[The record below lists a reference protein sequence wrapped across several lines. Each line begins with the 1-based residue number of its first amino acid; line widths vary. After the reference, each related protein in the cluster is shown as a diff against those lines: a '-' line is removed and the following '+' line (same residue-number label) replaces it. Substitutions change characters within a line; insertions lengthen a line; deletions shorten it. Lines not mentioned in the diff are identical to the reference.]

1 MKEPGSKPHRELN
14 VRLYLDDLREPPAD
28 FDTVA
33 RTAEEA
39 LALLRAGRVTF
50 LSFDHDLG
58 TDATGY
64 TVARWIEEQAHAGTL
79 APLGWA
85 VHSANPV
92 GRRNIEAALT
102 NADRFWHE
110 RATLSRSN
118 PMATVHDTAAAE
130 RYEQELAKA
139 PTREQPPTTVSSV
152 PIDPLYTPDSVG
164 ELDPDADLGYP
175 GQYPYV
181 RGVHASMYRSRL
193 WTMRQFAGFGTARQT
208 NERFKFLLEK
218 GQTGLST
225 AFDLP
230 TLMGLDSDDP
240 RSLGEVG
247 KLGVAVDTLD
257 DMATLYD
264 GIDLGEVSVS
274 MTINAPAIVVM
285 AFYLANAEDRG
296 IDWRKLRGTIQNDIL
311 KEFHAQNEFVF
322 PPEPHVRLVADVIE
336 FCATHV
342 PQWNTVS
349 ISGYHIREAGS
360 TAVQELAFTLADGF
374 HYVETCLERGLDV
387 DAFAPRLSFFFN
399 AHNDLFEEVAKYR
412 AARLLWAEAMRHK
425 YGARKENSWKLR
437 FHAQTAGCS
446 LQAEQPEVN
455 LMRVAYQALAAVL
468 GGCQSLHTNSMDETL
483 ALPSEHAATLAIR
496 TQQVLAYE
504 TGVTNT
510 VDPLG
515 GGYFVEALTRQ
526 MERQGRTYF
535 DRIEQLGGMIKALE
549 SGFFRREIA
558 DAAFVYQRDVD
569 AKRKL
574 IVGVNAFVE
583 DEAKKID
590 TLVVDEKPEK
600 EQLAALRQR
609 KAQRDNATAQ
619 RLLAEVRR
627 VAATKENLMP
637 TLLEAARARCGVGE
651 IMNALADV
659 FGRYDGAARW

>member
-1 MKEPGSKPHRELN
+1 MS
-14 VRLYLDDLREPPAD
+14 
-28 FDTVA
+28 TV
-33 RTAEEA
+33 T
-39 LALLRAGRVTF
+39 
-50 LSFDHDLG
+50 
-58 TDATGY
+58 
-64 TVARWIEEQAHAGTL
+64 
-79 APLGWA
+79 
-85 VHSANPV
+85 
-92 GRRNIEAALT
+92 
-102 NADRFWHE
+102 
-110 RATLSRSN
+110 
-118 PMATVHDTAAAE
+118 DTAARE
-130 RYEQELAKA
+130 RWEKEVAAA

-152 PIDPLYTPDSVG
+152 PIEPLYTPESLNG
-164 ELDPDADLGYP
+164 FDPDTDLGYP
-175 GQYPYV
+175 GQYPYT

-193 WTMRQFAGFGTARQT
+193 WTMRQFAGFGTPRQT

-240 RSLGEVG
+240 RALGEVG
-247 KLGVAVDTLD
+247 RLGVAVSTLD
-257 DMATLYD
+257 DMHELFA
-264 GIDLGEVSVS
+264 GIDLAKVSVS

-285 AFYLANAEDRG
+285 AFFLANAQDQG
-296 IDWRKLRGTIQNDIL
+296 VDWKQLRGTLQNDIL

-336 FCATHV
+336 FCTHHV

-374 HYVETCLERGLDV
+374 HYVETCLARGLDI

-399 AHNDLFEEVAKYR
+399 AHNDVFEEIAKYR
-412 AARLLWAEAMRHK
+412 AARVLWAEAMRHK

-446 LQAEQPEVN
+446 LQDKQPEVN
-455 LMRVAYQALAAVL
+455 LIRVAYQALAAVL

-483 ALPSEHAATLAIR
+483 ALPSEHAVTLALR

-515 GGYFVEALTRQ
+515 GSYFAEALTKQ
-526 MERQGRTYF
+526 MQQDARAYF
-535 DRIEQLGGMIKALE
+535 ERIEELGGMIAALE
-549 SGFFRREIA
+549 AGFFRREIA
-558 DAAFVYQRDVD
+558 DAAFTYQREVD

-574 IVGVNAFVE
+574 IVGVNAFQE
-583 DEAKKID
+583 TEEKPIE
-590 TLVVDEKPEK
+590 TLVIDESV
-600 EQLAALRQR
+600 EQEQIAHLRQI
-609 KAQRDNATAQ
+609 KAKRDGERARQ
-619 RLLAEVRR
+619 MLDEIRR

-637 TLLEAARARCGVGE
+637 ALVDAARGRCTVGE